1 MLMVTTSVRVINWV
15 HTNGSD
21 LREHFSFGLLSPVD
35 ITGFEDWFL
44 VSSSSGDDADHSSGV
59 SVDGLSNSGWEFD
72 SGLFSVFGLSDDSG
86 EGSGSS
92 GELTIIS
99 VVELHVAD
107 GSTFWHFIDG
117 QDVADGDSGFGTTVD
132 VLSGVKTLG
141 GDVVFG
147 LESVLVGVSE
157 LDFGQRG
164 ASSWIMDDFSDNAS
178 DVASSLGVIE
188 FSEPG
193 RGHVV
198 VVSSFVGGSLG
209 VTLLLSSNAS
219 SHWLYK
225 LSFTLR

>member
-1 MLMVTTSVRVINWV
+1 M
-15 HTNGSD
+15 
-21 LREHFSFGLLSPVD
+21 
-35 ITGFEDWFL
+35 
-44 VSSSSGDDADHSSGV
+44 
-59 SVDGLSNSGWEFD
+59 
-72 SGLFSVFGLSDDSG
+72 
-86 EGSGSS
+86 
-92 GELTIIS
+92 
-99 VVELHVAD
+99 ELHVAD
-107 GSTFWHFIDG
+107 GGTFWHFIDG
-117 QDVADGDSGFGTTVD
+117 QDVADGDSGFSATVD
-132 VLSGVKTLG
+132 VLSRVKTLG

-147 LESVLVGVSE
+147 LESVLVRVSE

-225 LSFTLR
+225 LSVTLR